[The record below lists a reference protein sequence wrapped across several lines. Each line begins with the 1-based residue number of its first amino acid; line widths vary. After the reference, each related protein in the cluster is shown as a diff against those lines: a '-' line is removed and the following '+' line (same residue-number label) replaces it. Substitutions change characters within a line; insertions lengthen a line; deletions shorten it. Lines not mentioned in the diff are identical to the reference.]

1 MKVQKRHVQGVS
13 EHGRH
18 KVHKSAHMEP
28 TRLNPYPVS
37 VIIIMRP
44 SMATDLVLVLRPGQA
59 SDLVLVRPS
68 LASDLVLVLWPSPA
82 CHQTLCFPRVSAIS
96 EVLDGAKRLQDKG

>member
-1 MKVQKRHVQGVS
+1 MKVQKRHVYKGVS

-18 KVHKSAHMEP
+18 KVHKSSHMEP

-59 SDLVLVRPS
+59 SDLVLV
-68 LASDLVLVLWPSPA
+68 LWPSPA